1 MAVMGDTP
9 DTDLKNIV
17 TELDELGI
25 DNVDNGDIVR
35 SWEKIVIARRCS
47 LIH

>member
-9 DTDLKNIV
+9 DTDLENIV

-35 SWEKIVIARRCS
+35 AWGKTVIACRCS
-47 LIH
+47 SIH